1 MKHIH
6 LSHKKRWVFKQRPR
20 DFLLWLSYKRCVC
33 HAGLGVGYKN
43 LSDHAAA
50 APLAEV
56 TAQLEID
63 RICIGHYN
71 AMTSDSDYLDGLAHR
86 FFLVLRLPMN

>member
-1 MKHIH
+1 M
-6 LSHKKRWVFKQRPR
+6 
-20 DFLLWLSYKRCVC
+20 CVC

-56 TAQLEID
+56 TTRFEIYH
-63 RICIGHYN
+63 ICIGRHN
-71 AMTSDSDYLDGLAHR
+71 ALTSGSDNLDGMAYR
-86 FFLVLRLPMN
+86 VFLVLRLPMN